1 MRRALL
7 SVAALALG
15 AAGTLGVGTARA
27 SMTSTDPITSVSS
40 STNGLLSRIPGLA
53 GPDTRHICIIDD
65 PLDFYYCVFIPL
77 P

>member
-1 MRRALL
+1 MKRALL

-15 AAGTLGVGTARA
+15 AAGTLGVGTAHA
-27 SMTSTDPITSVSS
+27 SGVRPDPIMSVSS
-40 STNGLLSRIPGLA
+40 STNDLLSRIPVLA

-65 PLDFYYCVFIPL
+65 PLNFYYCIFIPL